1 MRKSTFALV
10 IALMV
15 AVAWLGVQGN
25 QPRAADDIK
34 QSGPK
39 WEYRVEELNFSDRGG
54 TKSLLNELGN
64 GGWELTTVNTNIGG
78 QSNWIAYSIFKR
90 TKQ

>member
-10 IALMV
+10 IVLMV
-15 AVAWLGVQGN
+15 AVVWLGTQRN

-34 QSGPK
+34 QSGPQ

-54 TKSLLNELGN
+54 TKGHLNELGN
-64 GGWELTTVNTNIGG
+64 GGWELITVHTSG
-78 QSNWIAYSIFKR
+78 QNNWIAYSIFKR
-90 TKQ
+90 PKQ